1 MTWDSYKWQNIA
13 DKFEVYAAMK
23 TLYIYISRTK
33 VMSLTM
39 NQEFYF
45 TASLGGSGDKRCRL
59 YR

>member
-13 DKFEVYAAMK
+13 DKFKVYATMK
-23 TLYIYISRTK
+23 TLY
-33 VMSLTM
+33 MTM